1 MKSSEGLQEPMKN
14 ADKVP
19 VKKKKPPGAMSG
31 SGTGKLTPELRLRL
45 KLRLG

>member
-19 VKKKKPPGAMSG
+19 AKKKPPRAMSG